1 MITRVLHPSHLSLE
15 RLSRS
20 RVSSIVSKMAD
31 PVLKFKLVPV
41 VVETSNLKKRRVF
54 RVNPA

>member
-1 MITRVLHPSHLSLE
+1 MITRVFHLPHPSLE
-15 RLSRS
+15 RSSFS

-41 VVETSNLKKRRVF
+41 VVETSHLKKVSF
-54 RVNPA
+54 V